1 MELAAETWD
10 GVLETN
16 DVDEAVNNVETLIPR
31 HMDKSMPFRTVC
43 ISSRDPAW
51 VTPLLKSLRRSK
63 SRIAQNRGDR
73 LREINRRISEV
84 IS

>member
-1 MELAAETWD
+1 MELAEETWD

-16 DVDEAVNNVETLIPR
+16 DVDEAVNNLETLIAR
-31 HMDKSMPFRTVC
+31 HMDKSMTFRTVC
-43 ISSRDPAW
+43 ISSRDPAL
-51 VTPLLKSLRRSK
+51 VTPLLKSLR
-63 SRIAQNRGDR
+63 IGQNRGDR